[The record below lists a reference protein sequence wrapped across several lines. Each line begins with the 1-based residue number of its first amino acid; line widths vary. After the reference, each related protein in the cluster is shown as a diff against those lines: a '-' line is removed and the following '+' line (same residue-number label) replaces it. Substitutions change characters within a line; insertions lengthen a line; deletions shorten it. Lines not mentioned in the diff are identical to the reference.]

1 MLKSYSTERTQFV
14 SFSEY
19 QSNCEKIDVGV
30 PQCSVLGPLLFLI
43 YINDLQNI
51 TSFKVLNFA
60 IDALLYTTFKKKN
73 TYIQDTNNLILK
85 LKFHQIGL

>member
-30 PQCSVLGPLLFLI
+30 PQSSVLGPLFFLI
-43 YINDLQNI
+43 HINDLQNNV
-51 TSFKVLNFA
+51 SLKVLNLT
-60 IDALLYTTFKKKN
+60 DDTLLYAPFKQS
-73 TYIQDTNNLILK
+73 TYIQDSAK
-85 LKFHQIGL
+85 CQP